1 MHKRTVYTLVSKK
14 KKQKQNIKEK
24 VFLANRESYLV
35 TAQVNTTSEAD
46 HDVISSLI
54 GSLLGL
60 GHAEKRSNATRFHI
74 HVKSKN
80 AEYIF
85 WLHKFF
91 YSRGYCQSNK
101 LKVSKT
107 ISKNNTVYYSIKFR
121 TFSFSSLNYLYDA
134 FYDTQKKKIIPTNI
148 SSLLT
153 KKAFAIWF
161 MDHGG
166 KSGNCIT
173 ISTESF
179 TYSQMCLLQKAIFEK
194 FSLKCTIQKHKD
206 KHVLYF
212 AKNDIP
218 AFSDLLK
225 PYLLDCM
232 LYKLNFQ

>member
-1 MHKRTVYTLVSKK
+1 MHKTTFYTLVSL
-14 KKQKQNIKEK
+14 KQKPKEK
-24 VFLANRESYLV
+24 LGCHNS
-35 TAQVNTTSEAD
+35 N
-46 HDVISSLI
+46 VIYTLI
-54 GSLLGL
+54 GSLLSDGQ
-60 GHAEKRSNATRFHI
+60 AEKRKNKTRFHI
-74 HVKSKN
+74 HAKSRN

-91 YSRGYCQSNK
+91 YSRGYCSSNK
-101 LKVSKT
+101 LKVSKI

-161 MDHGG
+161 INMQE
-166 KSGNCIT
+166 KSGSGVK

-179 TYSQMCLLQKAIFEK
+179 TYSQVCLLQKAIFEK

-206 KHVLYF
+206 KYVLYF
-212 AKNDIP
+212 VKNDMT
-218 AFSDLLK
+218 AFSDLIK